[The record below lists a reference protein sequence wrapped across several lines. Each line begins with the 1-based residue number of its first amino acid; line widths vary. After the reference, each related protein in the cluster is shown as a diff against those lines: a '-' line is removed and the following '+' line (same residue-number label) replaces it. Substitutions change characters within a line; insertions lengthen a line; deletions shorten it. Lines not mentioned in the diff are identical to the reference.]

1 MKKII
6 FLSVS
11 AFLLSTVLTSCA
23 SKKATNQAV
32 GDIEIKI
39 PCADFRSDKNY
50 FRATQ
55 SFESPDL
62 GSSRENALMQA
73 KSRLSGLI
81 QTQMKSVAERYAADR
96 KIDGKSE
103 FNEKVERTT
112 REIINQALYD
122 IATPCEKTLQ
132 KSNGN
137 YNTFVAVEC
146 SKETIYNGVDKSLSK
161 DAKLRQDYDQQKFRG
176 VFEEEMEKLENEQNK

>member
-1 MKKII
+1 MKKLI
-6 FLSVS
+6 FLSIS

-23 SKKATNQAV
+23 SKKATKQAV
-32 GDIEIKI
+32 GDVEIKM

-55 SFESPDL
+55 NYESPDL
-62 GSSRENALMQA
+62 SSSKENALMQA

-112 REIINQALYD
+112 REIITQALYD
-122 IATPCEKTLQ
+122 IAAPCDITLQ

-137 YNTFVAVEC
+137 YNTFVTVEC

-176 VFEEEMEKLENEQNK
+176 VFDEEMEKLEKEQNK